1 MYTVLDHTQTG
12 LRPILQIPGR
22 LMKLRST
29 ELQIMSW
36 YMKQTTSITSGAL
49 VHHLMRPG
57 TGVCIFGL
65 VGDVHSEARCASA
78 PEAAAWLWRNDMMHS
93 SGSFVSQAQTSSS
106 SGRVKHGLLPPDLT
120 SPTPVL
126 QEQDKSSPST
136 LFILRDARFC
146 AKKLKILCK

>member
-1 MYTVLDHTQTG
+1 MWKTLFELTQHSIITIHHEHELTANYRQCTVLDHTQTG
-12 LRPILQIPGR
+12 LRPILQIRGR

-36 YMKQTTSITSGAL
+36 YIKQTTSITSGAL

-78 PEAAAWLWRNDMMHS
+78 PEAAA
-93 SGSFVSQAQTSSS
+93 
-106 SGRVKHGLLPPDLT
+106 
-120 SPTPVL
+120 
-126 QEQDKSSPST
+126 
-136 LFILRDARFC
+136 
-146 AKKLKILCK
+146 